1 MQIKTY
7 FNNKKKGKTSHII
20 ASLAIILLYAS
31 ALTSCQE
38 GETYADMKEKEKVA
52 IDRFIESNPYT
63 KGHIQVIS
71 EDQFE
76 AQNYQTDTL
85 NNQFVLFNKTGVYM
99 QIIRAGIGES
109 MIEMA
114 KKDADSTI
122 TKEILCRFL
131 EYDIESG
138 YETIENF
145 KQNSPKVEKMQCT
158 YTHRGRSYSAS
169 FTQGQ
174 MMSNYGSP
182 VPAGWLKPLDYI
194 RLTRQTDNVAKVR
207 IIVPHSSGTS
217 NASGYV
223 LPMYYEITYQ
233 LGI

>member
-1 MQIKTY
+1 MHTKTY
-7 FNNKKKGKTSHII
+7 FKSKMTSKPLHFIV
-20 ASLAIILLYAS
+20 SLVLILFYATT
-31 ALTSCQE
+31 LTSCQE
-38 GETYADMKEKEKVA
+38 GETYADMKEKEKEA
-52 IDRFIESNPYT
+52 INRFVEGNRYT
-63 KGHIQVIS
+63 GRIQVIP
-71 EDQFE
+71 EEQFE
-76 AQNYQTDTL
+76 AQGYTTDTVK
-85 NNQFVLFNKTGVYM
+85 NEFVLFNKTGIYM
-99 QIIRAGIGES
+99 QIVRPGIGES

-122 TKEILCRFL
+122 TKEIICRFL

-145 KQNSPKVEKMQCT
+145 KESNSKTIEKMQCK
-158 YTHRGRSYSAS
+158 YSHRGRSYSAS
-169 FTQGQ
+169 FTLGQ
-174 MMSNYGSP
+174 MMNKYGSP

-194 RLTRQTDNVAKVR
+194 RLTRQTDNLAKVR
-207 IIVPHSSGTS
+207 IIVPHSSGTN